1 MDDKE
6 KEYSQLKQNMLYYKM
21 QLLNREKV
29 YNEIFNANPNVGVL
43 NPLEGKNKK

>member
-1 MDDKE
+1 
-6 KEYSQLKQNMLYYKM
+6 MLYYKM

-43 NPLEGKNKK
+43 NPLEGKNKKWNTFIYFYSNNIVH